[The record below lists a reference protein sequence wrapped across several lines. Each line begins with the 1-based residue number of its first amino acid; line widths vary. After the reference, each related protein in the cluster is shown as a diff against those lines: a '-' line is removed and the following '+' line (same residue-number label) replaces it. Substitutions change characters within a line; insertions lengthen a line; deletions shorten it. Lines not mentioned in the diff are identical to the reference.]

1 MPVLPPWADASE
13 PLQSV
18 AQAADHIDVVRLL
31 WILGV
36 AAVAWLVVRMV
47 INVVVSRIRKGSSI
61 VKRGAFTW
69 ATPSVHPEDQVR
81 RAQRAETIGSLLKSV
96 AAVIICALAITTGLE
111 ALGWNIAPLLAS
123 VSIAGVAIG
132 FGAQQLIRDFIAG
145 IFLTIEDQFGIGD
158 VIQVGTI
165 EGRVEAV
172 SLRITRLVDD
182 DGTIWY
188 LRNGE
193 MLMIGNKSQGKS
205 ASYRRRRKSP
215 IKRVANPR
223 TAQQRTVYRPITDQ
237 HDITGPRTGTGTQRV
252 VTDRRSPGTRAQ
264 PVVVRTTGSVPT
276 AARGADQRP
285 ETEHGSDRTSDRE
298 ARS

>member
-1 MPVLPPWADASE
+1 MSVLPPMADASE

-18 AQAADHIDVVRLL
+18 AQAADQIDVVRLL
-31 WILGV
+31 WILG
-36 AAVAWLVVRMV
+36 AAIVAWVVVRLF
-47 INVVVSRIRKGSSI
+47 INVVVGRIRKGNTI
-61 VKRGAFTW
+61 FKRGGFRW
-69 ATPSVHPEDQVR
+69 AAPSIHPDDHVR

-96 AAVIICALAITTGLE
+96 AAVIICALAITTGLQ
-111 ALGWNIAPLLAS
+111 ALGWNVAPLLAS

-145 IFLTIEDQFGIGD
+145 IFLTVEDQFGIGD

-215 IKRVANPR
+215 IKRTAHPG

-237 HDITGPRTGTGTQRV
+237 HAVATPRTANQRV
-252 VTDRRSPGTRAQ
+252 VARQAVDKRSADTRSQPAVGGSAAGSPREGTTARDTS
-264 PVVVRTTGSVPT
+264 RDTGE
-276 AARGADQRP
+276 GN
-285 ETEHGSDRTSDRE
+285 
-298 ARS
+298 RS

>member
-1 MPVLPPWADASE
+1 MSVFPSMADASE

-18 AQAADHIDVVRLL
+18 AQAADQIDVVRLL
-31 WILGV
+31 WIVGV
-36 AAVAWLVVRMV
+36 AVVAWLVVRV
-47 INVVVSRIRKGSSI
+47 LINVVISRIRKGSTI
-61 VKRGAFTW
+61 VKRGGFTW
-69 ATPSVHPEDQVR
+69 AAPSVHPDDNVR
-81 RAQRAETIGSLLKSV
+81 RAQRAETIGSLLKSI
-96 AAVIICALAITTGLE
+96 AAVVISALTITTGLE
-111 ALGWNIAPLLAS
+111 ALGWNVAPLLAS

-145 IFLTIEDQFGIGD
+145 IFLTVEDQFGIGD

-182 DGTIWY
+182 EGTIWY

-205 ASYRRRRKSP
+205 VSYRRRRKSP
-215 IKRVANPR
+215 IKRVTEPG

-237 HDITGPRTGTGTQRV
+237 HAVARPPTVNQRIV
-252 VTDRRSPGTRAQ
+252 VDRRRDDTTADRPTTGG
-264 PVVVRTTGSVPT
+264 RTTT
-276 AARGADQRP
+276 TNRP
-285 ETEHGSDRTSDRE
+285 STDSGEETPS
-298 ARS
+298 

>member
-1 MPVLPPWADASE
+1 MSVLPSLVSASK

-18 AQAADHIDVVRLL
+18 AQAADQVDVVRLL
-31 WILGV
+31 WTLGIAV
-36 AAVAWLVVRMV
+36 VAWVVVRLL
-47 INVVVSRIRKGSSI
+47 INVVVSRVRKGNTI
-61 VKRGAFTW
+61 VKRRGLAW
-69 ATPSVHPEDQVR
+69 ATPSVHPDDQVR

-96 AAVIICALAITTGLE
+96 AAVVISALTITTGLQ
-111 ALGWNIAPLLAS
+111 ALGWNVAPLLAS

-145 IFLTIEDQFGIGD
+145 IFLTMEDQFGIGD

-172 SLRITRLVDD
+172 SLRITRLVGD

-193 MLMIGNKSQGKS
+193 MLMIGNKSQGQS

-215 IKRVANPR
+215 IRRTATPA
-223 TAQQRTVYRPITDQ
+223 TAQQRTVYRPNTDQ
-237 HDITGPRTGTGTQRV
+237 HALAEPSPGAGRV
-252 VTDRRSPGTRAQ
+252 VVDRRSSDTRGNPIVGASRAASAGRSTD
-264 PVVVRTTGSVPT
+264 RTTDRT
-276 AARGADQRP
+276 AAHRSSTGSTTEGEDRP
-285 ETEHGSDRTSDRE
+285 
-298 ARS
+298 